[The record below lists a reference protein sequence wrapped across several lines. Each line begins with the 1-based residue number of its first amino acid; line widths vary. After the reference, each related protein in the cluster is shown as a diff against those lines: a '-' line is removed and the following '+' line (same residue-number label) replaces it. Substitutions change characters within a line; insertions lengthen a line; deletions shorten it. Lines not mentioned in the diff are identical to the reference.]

1 MVDYKKYS
9 QFPSYVL
16 QYMKGIEALYKAPRY
31 EDFMFNEI
39 YISPEHATTFKGFGA
54 GPCAL
59 VTYSVYQ
66 HTGDIRESE
75 GERYIEPEGDNPKRV
90 YSFAYITPDTM
101 FAAGAPYSL
110 SRFFGERYALD
121 TEESAKSIYQ
131 AEYKKAYDKGHED
144 GLKAGRKEGYD
155 QARREDAEDFGP
167 SAEELEEMNAEFRV
181 FAGDPDEF

>member
-1 MVDYKKYS
+1 
-9 QFPSYVL
+9 
-16 QYMKGIEALYKAPRY
+16 
-31 EDFMFNEI
+31 
-39 YISPEHATTFKGFGA
+39 
-54 GPCAL
+54 
-59 VTYSVYQ
+59 
-66 HTGDIRESE
+66 
-75 GERYIEPEGDNPKRV
+75 
-90 YSFAYITPDTM
+90 M

-121 TEESAKSIYQ
+121 TEESAKSVYQ

-167 SAEELEEMNAEFRV
+167 SAEELEEMNAEFRI